1 MKALRLLR
9 LLSWLLS
16 AGLGGAAA
24 APTAAPAANTP
35 LLLTP
40 AQVYADA
47 PQPLAGPGHWRYRP
61 GAPAGWAAPATD
73 DGGWPRANPAFAW
86 GQGPPGWRGT
96 GCFRLRFALAPALRG
111 QLLALALEHEGAS
124 DVWLD
129 GRRLGG
135 YGTLGADAAGT
146 RGYQPRY
153 RTLPFALADGRPHL
167 LAVRYAKFGAWP
179 QEAAG
184 FVAWV
189 GPADRL
195 VARQMKLL
203 QVNTFN
209 LINIAGVGVLAL
221 LHLFLFLYYRPQ
233 RANLYY
239 SLYLAAAAGT
249 GLMLY
254 LRSTRMDGAAR
265 RAAYL
270 GYEASAALAIMLLLV
285 FTYSACRRPLP
296 RRWLAGLGAVAGAL
310 VVGTWARPD
319 LNLGPWT
326 SGLYLLAWLD
336 ALRVLGRA
344 VGQRQPGVWLLALG
358 MLGTLLMYFF
368 VAADVFQLWDP
379 AYQQA
384 QQLTMQLGLLVLPVC
399 TSGYLARD
407 VATTRRA
414 LEAQLRQV
422 ERLSDQAQAQETERR
437 RLLSAQNERLEATV
451 RHRTEE
457 ISRQNDTLAAQRD
470 EIGAQAGRLRE
481 LDRVK
486 TNFFTNITHE
496 FRTPLTL
503 LLGPA
508 AQIAAATG
516 EPATRQLA
524 ELMLRNARR
533 LLHLINQLLDLS
545 RLEAG
550 QQPLHPA
557 PADAVSFVRGLVGA
571 FESLAQQ
578 RGIACS
584 FEASHPACRLTFDGD
599 KLEKVVVNLLSNAF
613 KFTDR
618 GGEVRV
624 RLRLGLPPAAAP
636 ESGAEPAPGTA
647 VALELEV
654 RDTGCGIGPEQLP
667 HVFDRFYQADASDT
681 REREGSGIGLALTRE
696 LVELHGGRIA
706 LTSAPG
712 RGTTAQVR
720 LRLEAAGAADA
731 RPTAPPET
739 AAMAEAEAAPPSP
752 ALAGAAGFGAGLE
765 SGLKDETEAEGESPT
780 AAAGAAAPPLVLLVD
795 DNADVRAY
803 LRAALGADYQLL
815 EAADGAA
822 GVAAAREH
830 LPDLVLTD
838 LMMPRLNGYS
848 VCQQLK
854 QDERTSH
861 IPVVMLTARADL
873 PSRLQGLAT
882 GADAYL
888 TKPFQRDELLAQLRN
903 LVAGRRQLQA
913 AYRRHALAAPPA
925 PAPGPPTLD
934 EAFLARVRAAVD
946 DALADEALDVEALA
960 SALALSRTQLHRKLK
975 ALTGQAPGDFI
986 RAVRLHRA
994 HALLVAGAAT
1004 VAEVG
1009 YQVGYGSP
1017 TTFSTSFSRLF
1028 GYAPSEARRRA
1039 LAPAP

>member
-1 MKALRLLR
+1 MKAFRLLR
-9 LLSWLLS
+9 LLSGLLS
-16 AGLGGAAA
+16 VGLGGTAAA
-24 APTAAPAANTP
+24 VSLPPRPAAADATP

-47 PQPLAGPGHWRYRP
+47 PQPLAGLGWRYRP

-73 DGGWPRANPAFAW
+73 DSGWLRANPAFAW

-111 QLLALALEHEGAS
+111 QRLALALEHEGAS
-124 DVWLD
+124 EVWLD
-129 GRRLGG
+129 GQRLGG
-135 YGTLGADAAGT
+135 YGTLGPDAAGT

-179 QEAAG
+179 REAAG

-195 VARQMKLL
+195 VADQMKLL

-239 SLYLAAAAGT
+239 SLYLTAAAGT

-254 LRSTRMDGAAR
+254 LRSTHMDGAAR

-270 GYEASAALAIMLLLV
+270 GYEASAALAIVLLLA
-285 FTYSACRRPLP
+285 FTYSACRRPQP
-296 RRWLAGLGAVAGAL
+296 RRWLAGLGAVALAL
-310 VVGTWARPD
+310 VAGTWARPD
-319 LNLGPWT
+319 LDLAPWT
-326 SGLYLLAWLD
+326 SGLYLVAWLD

-422 ERLSDQAQAQETERR
+422 ERLSAQAQAQETERR
-437 RLLSAQNERLEATV
+437 RLLSAQNESLEATV

-486 TNFFTNITHE
+486 TRFFTNITHE

-508 AQIAAATG
+508 AQITAATR

-524 ELMLRNARR
+524 ELMERNARR

-557 PADAVSFVRGLVGA
+557 PAEVVGFVRGLVGA
-571 FESLAQQ
+571 FESLARQ
-578 RGIACS
+578 RGVACS
-584 FEASHPACRLTFDGD
+584 FEASHPACTLAFDGD

-624 RLRLGLPPAAAP
+624 RVRLSLPPAAAP
-636 ESGAEPAPGTA
+636 EVGAAPGADPAPGAA
-647 VALELEV
+647 VALELTV
-654 RDTGCGIGPEQLP
+654 RDTGCGIAPEQLP
-667 HVFDRFYQADASDT
+667 HVFDRFYQADGSDT

-712 RGTTAQVR
+712 RGTTARVQ
-720 LRLEAAGAADA
+720 LWL
-731 RPTAPPET
+731 
-739 AAMAEAEAAPPSP
+739 AEADAAPPLP
-752 ALAGAAGFGAGLE
+752 ALAGAAGLGAGLE
-765 SGLKDETEAEGESPT
+765 LEAVAALAVEAEADDEPDDN
-780 AAAGAAAPPLVLLVD
+780 APPPAPGAAAPPLVLLVD

-803 LRAALGADYQLL
+803 LRATLGADYQLL

-873 PSRLQGLAT
+873 PGRLQGLAT

-913 AYRRHALAAPPA
+913 AYRRHALAAPLA

-994 HALLVAGAAT
+994 HALLLAGAAT

-1039 LAPAP
+1039 QAP